1 MSFLVDTNVLLRLRD
16 NADPRY
22 HESVAAVDRL
32 RGRNERLSVCAQILI
47 EFWVV
52 LTRPC
57 DVNGCGLAFDDA
69 VTAVG
74 KVRST
79 FRCLTEPADMADRW
93 QQVVTTNKAMGK
105 PAHDARI
112 AALMLAHGITQI
124 LTLNAADF
132 ARYDGIA
139 PVTPQEIVHQTA

>member
-1 MSFLVDTNVLLRLRD
+1 
-16 NADPRY
+16 
-22 HESVAAVDRL
+22 
-32 RGRNERLSVCAQILI
+32 
-47 EFWVV
+47 
-52 LTRPC
+52 
-57 DVNGCGLAFDDA
+57 
-69 VTAVG
+69 
-74 KVRST
+74 
-79 FRCLTEPADMADRW
+79 MADRW